1 MSDDIARPIPKERR
15 DGVAVTSTAIHAAF
29 PRSTYDQAIEVA
41 DSMIANGQP
50 FKALSAKQEC
60 FAIAIS
66 EGSNP
71 TEAYRYAYNVSD
83 VPSQLSA
90 KAREVLQRPHVANRV
105 RELNAQKEHKLLRDR
120 DKTQR
125 YVIDNLQK
133 IIELPGTHHSA
144 RVHALAMLGKLSGL
158 FDGSTNGAN
167 AGADK
172 KNAAE
177 VERELREKLSALL
190 GQDAK
195 QVKGLAVVEHDQA
208 QVIAN
213 NPGESGVD
221 SAPISE
227 ERQGEMGGGG

>member
-1 MSDDIARPIPKERR
+1 MSEDVSPVPKART
-15 DGVAVTSTAIHAAF
+15 GVAGSTVKLGAY
-29 PRSTYDQAIEVA
+29 PRSTYDQAIEIA
-41 DSMIANGQP
+41 DGMIARGQP

-90 KAREVLQRPHVANRV
+90 KAREVLLRPHVAARV
-105 RELNAQKEHKLLRDR
+105 RELNAQREHKLLRDR
-120 DKTQR
+120 EKTQT

-167 AGADK
+167 AGTDKASAAD
-172 KNAAE
+172 
-177 VERELREKLSALL
+177 VERELRLKLAALL
-190 GQDAK
+190 GDNAK
-195 QVKGLAVVEHDQA
+195 AIKGLAVVEHDDA

-213 NPGESGVD
+213 NPCDPGDD
-221 SAPISE
+221 SVSKTDQSQE
-227 ERQGEMGGGG
+227 ERGEGG